1 MKQTIITPALQNIK
15 VTDPLFG
22 RYADMI
28 AEKLLPYQWDVLNDR
43 VAGVEPSW
51 CIRNFRVAADESDAP
66 RLGAVFC
73 DTDAYKWLEAVAFCL
88 ASGRGR
94 EYEQT
99 ADELID
105 LIGRAQEPDGYLDT
119 YYTVLHPDKRWTNL
133 AEGHEL
139 YCAGHLMEAAVA
151 YSSATGKDKILHI
164 ACRVAD
170 LICAVFGEG
179 KHPGYPGHPELELA
193 LMKLSRAT
201 GNPQYA
207 DMARY
212 FLDVRGK
219 NGPYLLEEL
228 RRTGKDRIFPEFS
241 DYTPNYAQEHM
252 QPIHQTTAEG
262 HAVRA
267 MYLYS
272 AMADVAREYN
282 DAGMKAA
289 CRTLWENT
297 TGKRMYV
304 TGGIGSSGH
313 LERFTTDY
321 DLPNDRM
328 YCESCASVGLMMFG
342 QRMAALTGEAGY
354 YDIVEKALCNTV
366 LAGIA
371 AEGDRYFYVNP
382 LEVWPDNCLPGTSM
396 AHVKPVRQ
404 GWFGVACCPA
414 NIARTLASVGQY
426 IFAQDEKS
434 VYINQFISA
443 SLETRVRENR
453 VKLELQSG
461 LMQDG
466 TIRLMLEA
474 EKAQPFT
481 VRIRVPDYWKE
492 PVFELEGK
500 TISPVIE
507 NGYAVIA
514 ISHAGPQTLTAA
526 GKVTPRWVAASPR
539 VRADAG
545 QVALLYG
552 PYVYCL
558 EQVDNGKEL
567 PNLYVAPNTP
577 VTVGAPNPKLPG
589 TLPTLHFEGKR
600 LNSGVE
606 GGLYGAPRF
615 TFQPQPL
622 TAVPYGLWCNREPG
636 EMQVWLKASLF

>member
-1 MKQTIITPALQNIK
+1 
-15 VTDPLFG
+15 
-22 RYADMI
+22 
-28 AEKLLPYQWDVLNDR
+28 
-43 VAGVEPSW
+43 
-51 CIRNFRVAADESDAP
+51 
-66 RLGAVFC
+66 
-73 DTDAYKWLEAVAFCL
+73 
-88 ASGRGR
+88 
-94 EYEQT
+94 
-99 ADELID
+99 
-105 LIGRAQEPDGYLDT
+105 
-119 YYTVLHPDKRWTNL
+119 
-133 AEGHEL
+133 
-139 YCAGHLMEAAVA
+139 
-151 YSSATGKDKILHI
+151 
-164 ACRVAD
+164 
-170 LICAVFGEG
+170 
-179 KHPGYPGHPELELA
+179 
-193 LMKLSRAT
+193 
-201 GNPQYA
+201 
-207 DMARY
+207 
-212 FLDVRGK
+212 
-219 NGPYLLEEL
+219 
-228 RRTGKDRIFPEFS
+228 
-241 DYTPNYAQEHM
+241 
-252 QPIHQTTAEG
+252 
-262 HAVRA
+262 
-267 MYLYS
+267 
-272 AMADVAREYN
+272 MADVAREYN